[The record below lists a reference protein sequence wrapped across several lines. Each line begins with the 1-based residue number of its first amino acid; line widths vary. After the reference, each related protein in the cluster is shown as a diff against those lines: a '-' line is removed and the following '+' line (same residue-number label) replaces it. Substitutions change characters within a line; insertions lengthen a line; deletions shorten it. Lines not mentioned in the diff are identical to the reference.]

1 MGTSHYGLHHI
12 EVLFKA
18 QDIPYTIKIRLD
30 EKYINKTLI
39 GAPLL
44 LKGDVFIKWL
54 ENGSNQGVR
63 KKL

>member
-44 LKGDVFIKWL
+44 LKGDVFIK
-54 ENGSNQGVR
+54 
-63 KKL
+63 